1 MISIVRNN
9 QIINLLILVPY
20 TFIVR
25 AHSLI
30 YPQLY
35 EIGEDDSFLAKWIF
49 SWLGENALLHS
60 IISVLLVYAIAV
72 IVAVLANK
80 YRLFQRQ
87 NLFSAYFFVLLASLI
102 SEIQVL
108 SPVLIALGFF
118 TLYIRSCMMIYR
130 NHLNVFEIF
139 NMGLFALLSGMLYP
153 PFMMLI
159 IASFFVIL
167 FFEGFDVKAFLLLI
181 LGVLAMAI
189 IIYSFFYF
197 FDIPFSTDTET
208 LGMSRVLSD
217 GSYWVFDRILY
228 VSIVMLLMLFGLS
241 SYYTFLKKKIID
253 ARKRITFLFLITILM
268 SVIPFLFVA
277 TDIYF
282 LLVLALLG
290 SLFIAFYL
298 DGLRNNVLV
307 ETIHLILIIILFGFQ
322 FSFINI

>member
-1 MISIVRNN
+1 MK
-9 QIINLLILVPY
+9 
-20 TFIVR
+20 TFKE
-25 AHSLI
+25 
-30 YPQLY
+30 Q
-35 EIGEDDSFLAKWIF
+35 
-49 SWLGENALLHS
+49 
-60 IISVLLVYAIAV
+60 
-72 IVAVLANK
+72 
-80 YRLFQRQ
+80 
-87 NLFSAYFFVLLASLI
+87 
-102 SEIQVL
+102 
-108 SPVLIALGFF
+108 
-118 TLYIRSCMMIYR
+118 